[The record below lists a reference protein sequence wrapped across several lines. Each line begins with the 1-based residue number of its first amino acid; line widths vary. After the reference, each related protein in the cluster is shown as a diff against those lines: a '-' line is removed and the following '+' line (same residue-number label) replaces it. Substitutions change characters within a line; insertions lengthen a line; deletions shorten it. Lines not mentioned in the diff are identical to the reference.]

1 MAYNQIKRKD
11 EEFRSLNAEI
21 LQMKETGL
29 DTSKTL
35 MEYKRQIDDKD
46 ALLKELKMT
55 HKLQE
60 MEDAHTIA
68 ELKQRVAS
76 LEVTVQEILTTGQ
89 LNDNEKI
96 LLCNGIGASTDKLNT
111 DDMKYLLMAS
121 NTSLTSDFFRSTQ
134 QLNRSTSNAFPPSN
148 STSTE
153 QLASAQTTVNPLH
166 KNNGNSDV
174 SSGSLSD
181 LSSSLTSIPKTVHD
195 AKSPKQQASL
205 NRSRSEGSP
214 YEKRSQSMK
223 TKNTKTSSRNSP
235 INESAN
241 SPASSDGESELNKS
255 LPSKLVDVD
264 TAAVGKISVDNVP
277 VKTTS
282 MGDLAEN

>member
-29 DTSKTL
+29 DTTKTL

-121 NTSLTSDFFRSTQ
+121 NTSLTSDFFRSNQ
-134 QLNRSTSNAFPPSN
+134 QLNRSNSNAFPQSN

-153 QLASAQTTVNPLH
+153 QLASSAQTTLH
-166 KNNGNSDV
+166 KNNNNSDV

-195 AKSPKQQASL
+195 GKSPKQQASL

-223 TKNTKTSSRNSP
+223 TKNTKASSRNSP

-264 TAAVGKISVDNVP
+264 AAAVGKISVDNVP